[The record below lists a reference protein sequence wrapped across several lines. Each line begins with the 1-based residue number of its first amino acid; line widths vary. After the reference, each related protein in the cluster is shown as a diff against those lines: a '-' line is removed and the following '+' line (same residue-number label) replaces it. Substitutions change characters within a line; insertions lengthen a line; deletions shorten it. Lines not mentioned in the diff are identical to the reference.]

1 MNWMVYYTIENID
14 GVEHKQLRS
23 AWRNTVEE
31 LNDVKDTIPSSQW
44 IYVDGTLI
52 EENIPAEYM
61 EMSGQETI
69 FQAFFN
75 QLAGQYE

>member
-1 MNWMVYYTIENID
+1 MKWMVYYTVESVN
-14 GVEHKQLRS
+14 GVEHKQIRS

-31 LNDVKDTIPSSQW
+31 LNDVKNTIPSNRC

-75 QLAGQYE
+75 QLAGQV